1 MKPCSVDNLNGF
13 IGFFIIL
20 VFQSQPFYGVKWL
33 TLARNRADIAQ

>member
-20 VFQSQPFYGVKWL
+20 VFQFQPFCGVKWL
-33 TLARNRADIAQ
+33 TLACNMADIVR